1 MTTIDPIRRAA
12 EMRRAAAARRA
23 AAGRVEK
30 ASDVS
35 KPGDRM
41 LPVPYQAPSLPSLA
55 EDQVEAAAAFSA
67 QLIGQA
73 AKRRG
78 REPVDV
84 LSTARTVYVT
94 TEWSGPA
101 DRRARKGMVTQTQV

>member
-23 AAGRVEK
+23 AVGRVEK
-30 ASDVS
+30 ASEAS
-35 KPGDRM
+35 KPEDRL
-41 LPVPYQAPSLPSLA
+41 LPVPYQAPPLPALA

-73 AKRRG
+73 AKKRA

-84 LSTARTVYVT
+84 LSTARTVYVR

-101 DRRARKGMVTQTQV
+101 DRRARKGAVTQTQV